1 MGFSLK
7 GLYFTVK
14 LDGVNLIRDAEV
26 DRDGKRATIS
36 MKIGQKGEITSWEL
50 RNDENEVIYYAD
62 DLKVNVREDEIL
74 SLEGE
79 RHEN

>member
-1 MGFSLK
+1 LIMGFSLK

-50 RNDENEVIYYAD
+50 RNDENEVLYYAD
-62 DLKVNVREDEIL
+62 DLTISVGKDETL
-74 SLEGE
+74 SVEAELP
-79 RHEN
+79 